1 MSVMIGHAV
10 STENKDNGKN
20 GKAKP
25 GDQTGAEVLIAKWYD
40 RDGRW
45 DNVFRAKDPAV
56 AEKIAKACEAGCKND
71 MVGYNQLHPNRTSL
85 YDAATKV
92 GFDLSKITDPCEAD
106 CSSFVAVCVN
116 AAGVKIAKGM
126 YTGNQKAVLQATK
139 KFDMLT
145 STDYTKHEDKLKRG
159 DILHGTGHTAIVLSN
174 GKNAETVTPV
184 TPTPEPST
192 PSSDIKRY
200 RVTGSYYLRKTAGA
214 TNKPKGDILCT
225 CHKGDII
232 ENDGTTTVVPTDKGA
247 VVWYYTTFKGKSG
260 WISGRG
266 LKAL

>member
-25 GDQTGAEVLIAKWYD
+25 GDQTGKEILIAKWYD

-45 DNVFRAKDPAV
+45 DNVFRAKDPAI
-56 AEKIAKACEAGCKND
+56 AEKIAKACEDACKND
-71 MVGYNQLHPNRTSL
+71 NVGYNQSHPNRTSL
-85 YDAATKV
+85 YDEAKKV
-92 GFDLSKITDPCEAD
+92 GFDIKKISTPCEAD
-106 CSSFVAVCVN
+106 CSSLVSVCVN
-116 AAGVKIAKGM
+116 AAGISVSKGM
-126 YTGNQKAVLQATK
+126 YTGNEKAVLQKTG
-139 KFDMLT
+139 KFDTFT
-145 STDYTKHEDKLKRG
+145 STDYTKHEDKLRRG
-159 DILHGTGHTAIVLSN
+159 DILHGQGHTAIVLTN

-192 PSSDIKRY
+192 PGSDIKRY

-225 CHKGDII
+225 CHKGDTI

-247 VVWYYTTFKGKSG
+247 VVWYYTTIKGKSG
-260 WISGRG
+260 WISGKG
-266 LKAL
+266 LKAV